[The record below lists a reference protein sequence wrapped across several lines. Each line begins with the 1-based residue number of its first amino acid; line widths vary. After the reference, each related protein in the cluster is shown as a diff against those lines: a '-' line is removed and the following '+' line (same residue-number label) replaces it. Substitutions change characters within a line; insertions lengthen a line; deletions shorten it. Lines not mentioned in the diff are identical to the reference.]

1 MSNTEEFEA
10 IELIKILL
18 RRKLFIFL
26 CTSFFAI
33 GAVFYSLSL
42 SNTYKSSAVLASAS
56 GVSNSGG
63 ASSLGGLASF
73 AGVDLGGEA
82 NEFEI
87 GIEILTSRA
96 FTRSFIEN
104 NNLGPL
110 VYAVKSW
117 DAVNNKVIY
126 DETIYSIEKKEW
138 ISESAEQSHKI
149 YKKFK
154 KNFSSVFD
162 KDSGLLSISYIH
174 ESPHIAKMIL
184 DLMINQI
191 NNEIREEKK
200 EEALKSIDYI
210 NTELKTAKNMDIR
223 ALFNSLLYDEYKV
236 ITKTNIKP
244 EYFVKIIDSPY
255 LPFERHSPKRAQIC
269 FYWTFIGL
277 FLSIV
282 LSYFIHFSKTFIK
295 FLKD

>member
-1 MSNTEEFEA
+1 MSNTEEFEV
-10 IELIKILL
+10 IELIKVLL
-18 RRKLFIFL
+18 RRKLFIFF
-26 CTSFFAI
+26 CTSVFAV

-42 SNTYKSSAVLASAS
+42 PNTYKSSAVMASAS
-56 GVSNSGG
+56 GASNSGG
-63 ASSLGGLASF
+63 SSSLGGLASF
-73 AGVDLGGEA
+73 AGVGLGGEA

-87 GIEILTSRA
+87 GIEVLTSRA
-96 FTRSFIEN
+96 FTTSFIEN
-104 NNLGPL
+104 NNLGPI
-110 VYAVKSW
+110 VYAAKGW
-117 DAVNNKVIY
+117 DADNNRVIY
-126 DETIYSIEKKEW
+126 DDTLYDIEKMEW
-138 ISESAEQSHKI
+138 ISDSAEQNHKI

-162 KDSGLLSISYIH
+162 KDSGLLNISYIH
-174 ESPHIAKMIL
+174 ESPHIAKKIL

-191 NNEIREEKK
+191 NNKIREEKK

-210 NTELKTAKNMDIR
+210 NAELKTVKNMDIR
-223 ALFNSLLYDEYKV
+223 ALFISLLYDEYKV

-244 EYFVKIIDSPY
+244 EYLVKIIDSPY

-269 FYWTFIGL
+269 IYWTFIGL
-277 FLSIV
+277 FLSVV